1 MTEPSLT
8 TASAIDVNIGDNVMR
23 QSDTFQLDDDVTFQN
38 IGDLSAIG
46 LPSATV
52 SGVPRSGCQVPEW
65 NDEMLPQ
72 IEFEDSGIM
81 LKAGAA
87 GTYTNTR
94 VTPLH
99 MAVQNGSGNI
109 VRLLLKH
116 GADCNARD
124 SQDMTPLIYTII
136 QNQES
141 IAGILLLYGAQIA
154 ALDRQSRSAL
164 HWAVI
169 QGQDAILK
177 LLVKHCKDDSGV
189 LDSFDAEG
197 KSPLHTAI
205 SLGLDSAVEILCDA
219 GANVQ
224 LQTQSSDLCAD

>member
-8 TASAIDVNIGDNVMR
+8 RVSTIDTNLNDDIMR
-23 QSDTFQLDDDVTFQN
+23 QSDLFSFDEGMTFGNTDSFGAT
-38 IGDLSAIG
+38 DLSLAM
-46 LPSATV
+46 V
-52 SGVPRSGCQVPEW
+52 SGAPRSDCQAPERT
-65 NDEMLPQ
+65 NETLPQ
-72 IEFEDSGIM
+72 IELDNSRVM
-81 LKAGAA
+81 LEASNAGMCATA
-87 GTYTNTR
+87 R

-99 MAVQNGSGNI
+99 MAIQSGSGNI

-136 QNQES
+136 KNQES
-141 IAGILLLYGAQIA
+141 MADTLLFHGARITAVDSQN
-154 ALDRQSRSAL
+154 RSAL

-169 QGQDAILK
+169 RGRDAILK
-177 LLVKHCKDDSGV
+177 LLIKHCKNDSLV

-205 SLGLDSAVEILCDA
+205 SLGLESAVEILCEA
-219 GANVQ
+219 GASVQ
-224 LQTQSSDLCAD
+224 LRTQSPSP